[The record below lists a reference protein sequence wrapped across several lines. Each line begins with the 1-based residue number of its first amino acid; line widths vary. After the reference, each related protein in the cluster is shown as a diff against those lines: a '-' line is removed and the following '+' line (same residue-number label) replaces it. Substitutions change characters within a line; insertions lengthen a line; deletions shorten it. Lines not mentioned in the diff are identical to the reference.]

1 VASGIDLRGLRLE
14 RDGPDGPRLV
24 VDGVDVVLAP
34 GRRLALIGGNG
45 SGKSTVL
52 RHLAVP
58 GVIPGRAAIVFQDPD
73 EQLVAGAVAAE
84 FALGAGPDAADTV
97 TAWAAPF
104 GLEAHLGLDARLLS
118 AGQKQRL
125 QLALALRSDPDLLLL
140 DEPTSLQDET
150 GAAWLRER
158 LAAWPG
164 AMVWATQRRDEAALC
179 HDALVLRDGRPW
191 REGPVG
197 EVLADPD
204 VQGILDPERL
214 VDPGESG
221 PPAGAGDGEPVCV
234 VDDVSL
240 AFAAGGG
247 LGPVSLAVHAGD
259 RLGVTGPN
267 GCGKST
273 LLAAMAGLRRPD
285 GGQVT
290 LAGRPLYRHGDTD
303 LDHGAAA
310 LAPQFPE
317 YLFTARSVAGEVAL
331 DPALRR
337 RPAGDLLAALG
348 LTADLGSRHPHDLS
362 GGQKRR
368 LALGLALASGR
379 PLILLD
385 EPTAALDGPGRRH
398 VLDLV
403 HRAGRKAAVVI
414 ASHDRAFLRACGCG
428 LLEL

>member
-310 LAPQFPE
+310 LAPP
-317 YLFTARSVAGEVAL
+317 AGG
-331 DPALRR
+331 
-337 RPAGDLLAALG
+337 RPAGRPRSDRRSREPASPRSQRRAEAAPRPG
-348 LTADLGSRHPHDLS
+348 AGPGVGPAADPAGRTHRRPGRSRPAPRARP
-362 GGQKRR
+362 GPP
-368 LALGLALASGR
+368 GR
-379 PLILLD
+379 PQ
-385 EPTAALDGPGRRH
+385 GRRG
-398 VLDLV
+398 
-403 HRAGRKAAVVI
+403 HRLPRSRLPAR
-414 ASHDRAFLRACGCG
+414 LRVRSPGTLIHRPC
-428 LLEL
+428 